1 MGGAVSVEKSILFAQ
16 ERVLIQKFRGYFYH
30 VGLKNKPT
38 PPFHNAFMIE
48 DVMSVEDVTVS
59 EQL

>member
-1 MGGAVSVEKSILFAQ
+1 MDSTVSVEKSILFAL
-16 ERVLIQKFRGYFYH
+16 ERVLFQKFRSYFYH

-38 PPFHNAFMIE
+38 TPLHNAFMIE

-59 EQL
+59 K